1 MLQPFL
7 NAQSIDRRTMLQVGG
22 AIAISSMLPEVI
34 RGQSQAAAVKPL
46 ASYSEVLT
54 TLEKRGRKFR
64 VLGAAPDRSPIVAV
78 KCGGT
83 KLPAIVISGGAHS
96 TEHAGALATVE
107 VIEHLKTDHAVWVV
121 PARDPIG
128 LSGFRYALSLGL
140 GKAPDLKSAD
150 DLDDFLRKNGEV
162 LFDSE
167 GTLLVRIGEYG
178 YANRGLLGKFPK
190 GAPFLEPLLGRRI
203 WYASK
208 RLDTPGS
215 APLERAYTL
224 VVTPPGEI
232 LHLNRFHDTRWAPA
246 EVQCVRQ
253 LMAEVQ
259 PGLTFDLH
267 EHDHGPHFWMSARK
281 QKTDEDELWERRM
294 ATQAART
301 VATSGAELA
310 AEDYSPGTFFEKL
323 ERGVFWLDA
332 GKRGEGLNLVDF
344 AAAKYGP
351 GLTIETG
358 MQCPFAERV
367 RQHLLVVQTA
377 VSIFEQRYA

>member
-1 MLQPFL
+1 MLQ
-7 NAQSIDRRTMLQVGG
+7 ASG
-22 AIAISSMLPEVI
+22 ALAVAAMLPHAAKA
-34 RGQSQAAAVKPL
+34 QSQAAVVKPL

-54 TLEKRGRKFR
+54 TLAKRGRKFR
-64 VLGAAPDRSPIVAV
+64 VLGSAPDQSPIVAV

-83 KLPAIVISGGAHS
+83 KLPAIFISGGAHS

-107 VIEHLKTDHAVWVV
+107 VIEQLKADHVVWVV

-150 DLDDFLRKNGEV
+150 ELDDFLRKTGEV

-167 GTLLVRIGEYG
+167 GTLLVMIGEYG
-178 YANRGLLGKFPK
+178 YSNRGLLGKFPK
-190 GAPFLEPLLGRRI
+190 GAAFLAPLLGRRI

-224 VVTPPGEI
+224 IVTPEGEI

-246 EVQCVRQ
+246 EVQCVRK
-253 LMAEVQ
+253 LMAEIQ

-281 QKTDEDELWERRM
+281 QKTEEHEIWERRM
-294 ATQAART
+294 AAQAARA
-301 VATSGAELA
+301 VAASGAELA
-310 AEDYSPGTFFEKL
+310 PDNYSPGTFFEKL
-323 ERGVFWLDA
+323 ERGIFWLDA

-351 GLTIETG
+351 GFTIETG
-358 MQCPFAERV
+358 MQCPFEERV

-377 VSIFEQRYA
+377 VSVFEQRYA